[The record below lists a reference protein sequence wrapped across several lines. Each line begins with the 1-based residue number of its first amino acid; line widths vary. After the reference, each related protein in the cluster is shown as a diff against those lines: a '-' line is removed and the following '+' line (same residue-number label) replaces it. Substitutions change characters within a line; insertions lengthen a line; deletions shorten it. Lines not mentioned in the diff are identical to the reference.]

1 MDDPDIN
8 PGPMPEGTVGNPDD
22 VQFVTFEPDHFGVD
36 NPPDGRITGYDHPVD
51 KRHRFPNVP
60 YKVSPVRRIVVG
72 QPDSFPLDFRA
83 RSVMASNYTTQFAY
97 VDAADDWIPP
107 LTVGWIRKIA
117 QDTPEGRVYWGAP
130 AGITQPVANSPAAI
144 MVVLWL
150 EEELRPSPGVSIA
163 SASGVPTLVSQNV
176 PLATNVL
183 DGSATANGGTII
195 TIPAGRTWIG
205 TAGVSIDAA
214 NPPVTA
220 NGRRTIGIQ
229 TAGAGVSPA
238 AGTNYVGASVNL
250 PDTIAGAVMGESQTA
265 DAFSQMVIVAPAANA
280 VTMIMVTATAGIIT
294 TSQLLGWAV
303 GVLQ

>member
-1 MDDPDIN
+1 MSHDDTQWS
-8 PGPMPEGTVGNPDD
+8 PELGDNPDE
-22 VQFVTFEPDHFGVD
+22 QGTIFLEHNPENYGVD
-36 NPPDGRITGYDHPVD
+36 SPPDGRITGYDHPVD
-51 KRHRFPNVP
+51 KKHRFPNVP
-60 YKVSPVRRIVVG
+60 YQVSPVRRIVVG
-72 QPDSFPLDFRA
+72 NPDSFPLIFRA

-107 LTVGWIRKIA
+107 LTVGWIRKIS

-130 AGITQPVANSPAAI
+130 AGINQPAIGSASSI
-144 MVVLWL
+144 MVVLWF
-150 EEELRPSPGVSIA
+150 EAELDPHPGVSIA
-163 SASGVPTLVSQNV
+163 SQAGTPTIVSQNV
-176 PLATNVL
+176 PSAANVL

-195 TIPAGRTWIG
+195 TVPAGRTWIG

-214 NPPVTA
+214 NPPVTV

-238 AGTNYVGASVNL
+238 AGTTYVGASVNL

-265 DAFSQMVIVAPAANA
+265 DAFSQMVVVAPAGNA
-280 VTMIMVTATAGIIT
+280 VTMILVTATAGVIT

>member
-1 MDDPDIN
+1 MSDDDTQWSPEPGDNPD
-8 PGPMPEGTVGNPDD
+8 EQGTVFLEHNP
-22 VQFVTFEPDHFGVD
+22 ENYGVD
-36 NPPDGRITGYDHPVD
+36 SPPDGRITGYDHPVD

-60 YKVSPVRRIVVG
+60 YQVSPVRRIVVG
-72 QPDSFPLDFRA
+72 NPDSFPLTFRA

-107 LTVGWIRKIA
+107 LTVGWIRKIS

-130 AGITQPVANSPAAI
+130 AGINQPAIGSASSI
-144 MVVLWL
+144 MVVLWF
-150 EEELRPSPGVSIA
+150 EAELDPHPGVSIA
-163 SASGVPTLVSQNV
+163 SQAGTPTIVSQNV
-176 PLATNVL
+176 PSAANVL

-195 TIPAGRTWIG
+195 TVPAGRTWIG

-229 TAGAGVSPA
+229 TAGTGVSPA
-238 AGTNYVGASVNL
+238 AGTTYVGASVNL

-265 DAFSQMVIVAPAANA
+265 DAFSQMVIVAPITNA
-280 VTMIMVTATAGIIT
+280 VTMILVTATAGVIT